1 MDKSTGC
8 IDENTV
14 VKPAGRHPL
23 TRKAPDRR
31 LPKKDLPFEPI
42 RLKNKPASS
51 HISSL
56 KDDLHDLAII
66 RKRRDEETIN
76 SAEVKIRLSNLTP
89 PNKVNVIKTT
99 SSRQTELDEIV
110 NRIVDAAHPEQ
121 VLLFGSTARGT
132 TGPHSDLDFL
142 VIKAGRYN
150 ARTVAG
156 IIYQRMR
163 GIARSM
169 DLIVVTPRQFDE
181 GKNSPFSII
190 YPAVWEGRVVYER
203 K

>member
-1 MDKSTGC
+1 MDKSTRC

-14 VKPAGRHPL
+14 VEPSGRIPLSRMTPVRKPL
-23 TRKAPDRR
+23 
-31 LPKKDLPFEPI
+31 KKDLPLEP
-42 RLKNKPASS
+42 KSKPASS

-56 KDDLHDLAII
+56 KDDLHDLALV
-66 RKRRDEETIN
+66 RKRRNEETLNI
-76 SAEVKIRLSNLTP
+76 AEVKIHLNNLP
-89 PNKVNVIKTT
+89 QYNQVNMIKTT

-121 VLLFGSTARGT
+121 VLLFGSTARGM

-150 ARTVAG
+150 ARKVAG

-169 DLIVVTPRQFDE
+169 DLIVVTPKQLED
-181 GKNSPFSII
+181 GKNSPFSVI
-190 YPAVWEGRVVYER
+190 YPAVREGRVVYER

>member
-1 MDKSTGC
+1 MTP
-8 IDENTV
+8 V
-14 VKPAGRHPL
+14 
-23 TRKAPDRR
+23 RKT
-31 LPKKDLPFEPI
+31 LKKDLPFEPI
-42 RLKNKPASS
+42 RLKSKPASS

-56 KDDLHDLAII
+56 KDDLHDLALI
-66 RKRRDEETIN
+66 RKRRNEETLNI
-76 SAEVKIRLSNLTP
+76 AEVKIQLNNLP
-89 PNKVNVIKTT
+89 QHNQVNMIKTT

-150 ARTVAG
+150 ARKVAG

-169 DLIVVTPRQFDE
+169 DLVVVTPKQFED
-181 GKNSPFSII
+181 GKNSPFSVI
-190 YPAVWEGRVVYER
+190 YPAVREGRVVYER

>member
-1 MDKSTGC
+1 MK
-8 IDENTV
+8 N
-14 VKPAGRHPL
+14 
-23 TRKAPDRR
+23 
-31 LPKKDLPFEPI
+31 LPFKPI
-42 RLKNKPASS
+42 RLKKKQVSL

-56 KDDLHDLAII
+56 SEDLHDLAMI
-66 RKRRDEETIN
+66 RERRNEETIN
-76 SAEVKIRLSNLTP
+76 IAEVKIRLSNLTRH
-89 PNKVNVIKTT
+89 KQVDMIKTT
-99 SSRQTELDEIV
+99 SSRQTELEEIV

-150 ARTVAG
+150 PRKVAG

-169 DLIVVTPRQFDE
+169 DLVIVTPKQLDDC
-181 GKNSPFSII
+181 KNSPFSVV
-190 YPAVWEGRVVYER
+190 YPAVREGRVVYER